1 MMNSSNPLFAAL
13 QAAGRDA
20 IGGLMVGMPGH
31 IVVFDN
37 QTQRAQVQCGI
48 QRRLSDGTHQ
58 TIPVLINVPVKFSG
72 SSEWA
77 VFHELPA
84 GTEGYIHFS
93 QRSVDAWLDMGGP
106 APPVSPSMFN
116 ASDAFFSPG
125 YRSAKTAIPNLP
137 ASGVGMSNL
146 DGSVRIH
153 LTHDGIVLSVG
164 NSTLSLTESG
174 MTYSGPRFTNTGETT
189 LNARTHITQGGLA
202 VGNIEFASHTHG
214 GVERGNAKSD
224 GPQ

>member
-1 MMNSSNPLFAAL
+1 MEEYMMNSSNPLFAAL

-93 QRSVDAWLDMGGP
+93 QRSVDAWLDMGTR
-106 APPVSPSMFN
+106 
-116 ASDAFFSPG
+116 ASCQP
-125 YRSAKTAIPNLP
+125 
-137 ASGVGMSNL
+137 L
-146 DGSVRIH
+146 DV
-153 LTHDGIVLSVG
+153 
-164 NSTLSLTESG
+164 
-174 MTYSGPRFTNTGETT
+174 
-189 LNARTHITQGGLA
+189 
-202 VGNIEFASHTHG
+202 
-214 GVERGNAKSD
+214 
-224 GPQ
+224 